1 MWTQLIGWW
10 LLIPIAVGGGTG
22 AAIGRF
28 EHKWK
33 LGLWLT
39 VAPPVLWFLLY
50 QLASQTGCAGG
61 DCMGPM
67 TGLLFLGGITALV
80 ALVAF
85 GIFIQAVFSNL
96 TQ

>member
-10 LLIPIAVGGGTG
+10 LIIPIAIGSGIGM
-22 AAIGRF
+22 AIGRF

-33 LGLWLT
+33 IGLGLT

-50 QLASQTGCAGG
+50 LLASQTGCAGG

-67 TGLLFLGGITALV
+67 IGMLVLGGLAALV
-80 ALVAF
+80 SLVAF
-85 GIFIQAVFSNL
+85 GIFIQSVFSAMAR
-96 TQ
+96 